1 MGTKRQLIK
10 GINRTKKCKPKAD
23 ELTILCRK
31 SANVFNS
38 FEEEYEKSIQGNV
51 AKKTIDFEKK
61 LIKYFNQPFA
71 PKDITPRS
79 DYYTYINYKWIQGQ
93 KKLSQKEKKYYV
105 QNDNFRMKQEEVYY
119 QLLDLVKDYIK
130 DNSSSKMAKELSAV
144 FNSCLHPSEAVLK
157 QHMKA
162 YVDEVDDFIAKD
174 DLIGFLAKINQNEI
188 VSWGCPINFSMQQD
202 LKHSEVNRCNI
213 SFPQLT
219 FYDYELYIE
228 EPDPNK
234 DPKDLAY
241 QKDFIKRFC
250 HFVDE
255 LFDFCLG
262 KGHGVKG
269 RDIMAIELEIMTSI
283 GCDEF
288 KNDSEEFYNIVHK
301 GESMSKYGFDW
312 EQFSKKLGFKK
323 VPEFFICSSIN
334 YLKCVMKLMNENWK
348 TEKWRNYFLYL
359 TFRQMI
365 RFNNRTRQE
374 IYYPF
379 FGKFVNNQP
388 IPYPD
393 DVHSIFGLS
402 MCFNTFLTN
411 QYVDNYKKQEVVDY
425 VHNMA
430 ADLKTVFIRILK
442 RNQWLSPQTKSKALE
457 KLHHLK
463 LIVGSPKILRE
474 DPMLNY
480 KDNDIWEN
488 MCKIAKWRSDKQ
500 VLLDGAP
507 VTDIPVIDW
516 QVFKLVGTQAYVVNA
531 YYTPTLNSIYVPLGY
546 LQKPFVDLDERGI
559 EYNLANIGY
568 TLGHEMG
575 HSIDDSGSKYDYK
588 GNLKN
593 WWTQHDRKVF
603 QRKVDDVIAQ
613 YEHFAAQDGIK
624 MDATESAGED
634 LADIAGLA
642 ICQEYLRD
650 FQDKNE
656 DIAAIRQLSYEA
668 FYTYIAVTN
677 RQHIFEKAIKAQLKV
692 NPHPLNKYRTNCPL
706 TRLKLF
712 RSIYNIVKGD
722 KMYWHNTDTIW

>member
-1 MGTKRQLIK
+1 MTTKKQQIIK
-10 GINRTKKCKPKAD
+10 GINRTRKCKPTAD

-31 SANVFNS
+31 AANTFNR
-38 FEEEYEKSIQGNV
+38 FEEEYEKSIAGNV
-51 AKKTIDFEKK
+51 AKKTLDFEKK
-61 LIKYFNQPFA
+61 LIKFFNQPIA
-71 PKDITPRS
+71 PKEFTPRS
-79 DYYTYINYKWIQGQ
+79 DFYTFINYKWIQTQ

-105 QNDNFRMKQEEVYY
+105 QYDNFRTKQEEVYY
-119 QLLDLVKDYIK
+119 QLLDLVKTYIK
-130 DNSSSKMAKELSAV
+130 ENSTTKMAKELD
-144 FNSCLHPSEAVLK
+144 AVLSSCIHDNETSLK
-157 QHMKA
+157 KNINN
-162 YVDEVDDFIAKD
+162 YVKEVDEYMAKD
-174 DLIGFLAKINQNEI
+174 DLIGFLAKINQNEV
-188 VSWGCPINFSMQQD
+188 VSWGCPINFSIQQD
-202 LKHSEVNRCNI
+202 LKDAGVNRCNI

-228 EPDPNK
+228 DPNK

-241 QKDFIKRFC
+241 QKEFLHKFNIFIDK
-250 HFVDE
+250 
-255 LFDFCLG
+255 LFTFCLG
-262 KGHGVKG
+262 SGHGVKG
-269 RDIMAIELEIMTSI
+269 KDIVDIELDIMTAI

-288 KNDSEEFYNIVHK
+288 KNDSTEFYNVVTK
-301 GESMSKYGFDW
+301 KESIEKYDFDW
-312 EQFSKKLGFKK
+312 EQFCKDIGFKK
-323 VPEFFICSSIN
+323 IPDFFICSSIN
-334 YLKCVMKLMNENWK
+334 YLKCIMKLMKENWK

-359 TFRQMI
+359 TFRQII
-365 RFNNRTRQE
+365 RFNNRTRRE

-388 IPYPD
+388 TPYPD
-393 DVHSIFGLS
+393 DVHSIFSLS

-411 QYVDNYKKQEVVDY
+411 QYVENYKRQEVIDY
-425 VHNMA
+425 VHNLA

-442 RNQWLSPQTKSKALE
+442 RNQWLSSQTKQKALQ

-463 LIVGSPKILRE
+463 LIVGSPKLLRE
-474 DPMLNY
+474 DPLLNY
-480 KDNDIWEN
+480 VSNDIWSN
-488 MCKIAKWRSDKQ
+488 MLKICKWRSDKQ
-500 VLLDGAP
+500 VLMDGTP
-507 VTDIPVIDW
+507 VTDIPIIDW
-516 QVFKLVGTQAYVVNA
+516 QIFKLVGTQAYVVNA

-593 WWTQHDRKVF
+593 WWTPHDRTVF
-603 QRKVDDVIAQ
+603 QRKVNDVIAQ
-613 YEHFAAQDGIK
+613 YEHFAAQDGII

-656 DIAAIRQLSYEA
+656 DIAVIRQLSYEA

-712 RSIYNIVKGD
+712 RSIFKIVKGD